1 MAKRKGIPAAAFMA
15 SFSSA
20 GRAIAPAA
28 PAGITTV
35 VERWDGERWIEREV
49 VWNGNE
55 YVYAEVVS

>member
-28 PAGITTV
+28 PVAPARITTV
-35 VERWDGERWIEREV
+35 VERWNGERWIEKQLE
-49 VWNGNE
+49 WNGTE
-55 YVYAEVVS
+55 YKEIN